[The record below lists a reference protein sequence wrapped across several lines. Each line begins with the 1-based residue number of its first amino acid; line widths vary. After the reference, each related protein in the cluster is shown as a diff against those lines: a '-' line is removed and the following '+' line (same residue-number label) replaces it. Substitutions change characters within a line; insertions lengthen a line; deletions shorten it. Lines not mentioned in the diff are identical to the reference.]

1 MIEAWR
7 FAKQPYANDLSGEGA
22 KRAGGRWNSR
32 GFPVVYL
39 AEHPAL
45 ALVEIRAHLAVPYDD
60 LPDDYMLLRVALPD
74 EPPER
79 ILTMPSNPQ
88 AIGDE
93 WLLSGRTAVLRV
105 PSVIVPQATNLLLN
119 PKHSLA
125 ASASIISAKPFKFDP
140 RLWHNAPSGIP
151 AP

>member
-60 LPDDYMLLRVALPD
+60 LPKAVFCHPWDLLEALKRRDAGGPMRDVAKSFNVSRGTTHAFTPAGRRRTSRPLAG
-74 EPPER
+74 R
-79 ILTMPSNPQ
+79 I
-88 AIGDE
+88 
-93 WLLSGRTAVLRV
+93 
-105 PSVIVPQATNLLLN
+105 
-119 PKHSLA
+119 A
-125 ASASIISAKPFKFDP
+125 AQ
-140 RLWHNAPSGIP
+140 
-151 AP
+151 